1 MSSKILENRKRVV
14 SRILGIEDEH
24 NPSPLLKNLKK
35 PASAPVR
42 KTKALQ
48 LTPLRAS
55 KKKPASAPARIEVRQ
70 NVKLNIT
77 KLPNDLK
84 RLILKNFVNMHP
96 NNFLFINLK
105 TFLFSLSD
113 EVEQNRKLIN
123 NINDAFSVYYK
134 KKIVKGIRR
143 FFKDEQV
150 EPSEQ
155 KKCFDGYFSNA
166 YTAKFIK
173 IIKTCIRNIYWY
185 LLNPSTRKSKS
196 LEIEYLSHSNIHINY
211 FKNTDL
217 LLKIREHL
225 VSFINNYKPKL
236 DDRLVG
242 YILNII
248 DDVID
253 ERYVAKFPTDRSS
266 NSSSDDRSSD
276 DRKLRDED
284 TLYEN
289 YYYMLLDAIEGRNIL
304 VKEGRHVGHDDPK
317 PSKKFVVAGE
327 NPNNNFTHE
336 ECKTWAIMPIFNPRT
351 FEPILIDSPLYNRL
365 LLMSYKYDRSLI
377 PRMITS
383 RGYSVIWRVL
393 YAYYD
398 DYSDDT

>member
-1 MSSKILENRKRVV
+1 
-14 SRILGIEDEH
+14 
-24 NPSPLLKNLKK
+24 
-35 PASAPVR
+35 
-42 KTKALQ
+42 
-48 LTPLRAS
+48 
-55 KKKPASAPARIEVRQ
+55 
-70 NVKLNIT
+70 
-77 KLPNDLK
+77 
-84 RLILKNFVNMHP
+84 
-96 NNFLFINLK
+96 
-105 TFLFSLSD
+105 
-113 EVEQNRKLIN
+113 
-123 NINDAFSVYYK
+123 
-134 KKIVKGIRR
+134 
-143 FFKDEQV
+143 
-150 EPSEQ
+150 
-155 KKCFDGYFSNA
+155 
-166 YTAKFIK
+166 
-173 IIKTCIRNIYWY
+173 
-185 LLNPSTRKSKS
+185 
-196 LEIEYLSHSNIHINY
+196 
-211 FKNTDL
+211 L

-253 ERYVAKFPTDRSS
+253 ERYVAKFPTNKSS
-266 NSSSDDRSSD
+266 NSSSDDSSSDRSSD

-289 YYYMLLDAIEGRNIL
+289 YYYMLLDAIERRNIL
-304 VKEGRHVGHDDPK
+304 EKEKEGEGRLVGQNYPK

-327 NPNNNFTHE
+327 NSNNNFTYE